1 MGLFRGSAVYAVVL
15 GLSSVWVVGV
25 TDGSPKLNV
34 QFPHVCIST
43 SSLLIVCVFR
53 LNGSY
58 EALSG
63 GLMSEAL
70 TDVTGGIV
78 ERFELGRNAPTDLQ
92 NVMLKAFQKSSLM
105 GCSIDVYNDTTV

>member
-1 MGLFRGSAVYAVVL
+1 MQRNVDIVESRRNGPQPSMHY
-15 GLSSVWVVGV
+15 
-25 TDGSPKLNV
+25 DDDDDDLN
-34 QFPHVCIST
+34 
-43 SSLLIVCVFR
+43 LINLTCYECLYR

-78 ERFELGRNAPTDLQ
+78 ERFDLGRKALADLQ
-92 NVMLKAFQKSSLM
+92 HIMLTAFKKSSLM
-105 GCSIDVYNDTTV
+105 GCSIDVIIIYAILIIKIH

>member
-1 MGLFRGSAVYAVVL
+1 M
-15 GLSSVWVVGV
+15 
-25 TDGSPKLNV
+25 
-34 QFPHVCIST
+34 C
-43 SSLLIVCVFR
+43 R

-92 NVMLKAFQKSSLM
+92 GIMLQAFRKSSLM
-105 GCSIDVYNDTTV
+105 GCSIDVIILSFCVERNYCGGAVDGALD

>member
-1 MGLFRGSAVYAVVL
+1 MEVV
-15 GLSSVWVVGV
+15 
-25 TDGSPKLNV
+25 
-34 QFPHVCIST
+34 C
-43 SSLLIVCVFR
+43 LLHACR

-78 ERFELGRNAPTDLQ
+78 ERFELGNRAPADLQ
-92 NVMLKAFQKSSLM
+92 DIMMKAFKKSSLM
-105 GCSIDVYNDTTV
+105 GCSIDVNNILLYLQLIAVF

>member
-1 MGLFRGSAVYAVVL
+1 M
-15 GLSSVWVVGV
+15 
-25 TDGSPKLNV
+25 
-34 QFPHVCIST
+34 C
-43 SSLLIVCVFR
+43 R

-78 ERFELGRNAPTDLQ
+78 ERFELGRKAPADLQ
-92 NVMLKAFQKSSLM
+92 DIVLKAFKKSSLM
-105 GCSIDVYNDTTV
+105 GCSIDVITILLCLRLIEVF